1 MRKKLLLALGCIVLA
16 CCLGA
21 TVSAFAGIVTNS
33 PVGEGL
39 MNNGELNTTNFMV
52 MDDEADS
59 YQIKASD
66 LSLIYGG
73 GEWQEMLVGTPVP
86 KETMAKQDV
95 VVSLTYKI
103 TRAVGEGESS
113 EIGTQ
118 LKIIPGAASLSETN
132 TYGLVLTGNNNGIV
146 WVGEERK
153 SAQATDPQI
162 QLLAH
167 HNNTVHNLSE
177 NGAIAWQAYVWSRD
191 TYRSHISNFG
201 TAYFKLEMTLND
213 NDWVDVKMIQGVAQ
227 NGGISWI
234 NSCSSVTNWAPY
246 DGSHDFYTNVWARY
260 VKDMVIDG
268 ATLSVSYTEDGE
280 TKTETLF
287 DTNLDDSEKV
297 IVAADGE
304 AKADC
309 FIARGI
315 SYVPLSQM
323 QIVVTN
329 PRQDA
334 RIVTLNPLKVD
345 TSMAETFRMTAA
357 FCLEQM
363 VATRKVGIAFGLNS
377 YSAALSA
384 PAEGAS
390 FLYLSVDA
398 EGNVVLGADN
408 IASDGTATA
417 AGTVQTLAEVNLG
430 DIVSLSIV
438 GKQDNSIDVTV
449 GGNTFNF
456 PGLKL
461 SGNIAFAQTGTGD
474 VTYAIMPDEF
484 NVTGYAFVE
493 NEAAEAVTTN
503 FDGNYLSSAKFS
515 MQSKL
520 APTEYIKK
528 QEGTTHEIS
537 GLVVEDQKLGFYGT
551 STNTRVMFQ
560 QQYADFVLQ
569 FDYISEPFAH
579 RAMPG
584 GLETAGAA
592 NRYSP
597 FYILFGA
604 ENNIPELAQTYAL
617 GIIEGNATQYFWGAE
632 SLLTR
637 EAKLGNGSVKVLSTL
652 TEVEQSEEAIPW
664 YTMADGKVQPL
675 SKYGMPD
682 ETAANYIYSFYNKTS
697 RVKMVVVNNNMA
709 LYAAEVDESGNAGEY
724 VKLYE
729 QKVSNAAGYVGFG
742 TDSPGWATIDNIAI
756 TPIARETALSLG
768 LEADPAVDLAADV
781 DPADMDTDP
790 EPTPIAKAELTVDK
804 EGKKVTWKA
813 VTGAKEYEVTVK
825 LNNEEKLSTTV
836 TGTEVDLSSLTEAGE
851 YEVAV
856 VVVPEDEAI
865 YLRSRAT
872 VKYTVESGTG
882 GGDDN
887 PVNPGG
893 DEDKGCGSSIAAV
906 GGLLAAAALG
916 GAALF
921 LKKRKENE

>member
-1 MRKKLLLALGCIVLA
+1 MRKKLLLALVGIVLA

-21 TVSAFAGIVTNS
+21 TVSAFAGITTNS
-33 PVGEGL
+33 PVGDGML
-39 MNNGELNTTNFMV
+39 SNGELNATNFMI
-52 MDDEADS
+52 MDDEEDS
-59 YQIKASD
+59 SYEIKATDFSV
-66 LSLIYGG
+66 LYNN

-86 KETMAKQDV
+86 KETMAKENV
-95 VVSLTYKI
+95 KVSLVYKI
-103 TRAVGEGESS
+103 NQLNASAV
-113 EIGTQ
+113 Q
-118 LKIIPGAASLSETN
+118 LKIIPAAHSLDEKN
-132 TYGLVLTGNNNGIV
+132 TYGYVLTGSDNGLAIV
-146 WVGEERK
+146 GGERT
-153 SAQATDPQI
+153 SAQTSDPKS
-162 QLLAH
+162 QLIAH
-167 HNNTVHNLSE
+167 HANNTVFDLTAT
-177 NGAIAWQAYVWSRD
+177 GIQWQAYSWSGD
-191 TYRSHISNFG
+191 GLKGNIASYG
-201 TAYFKLEMTLND
+201 AAYFLIEMTVNE
-213 NDWVDVKMIQGVAQ
+213 NDWVDVRLVRGVMESDGSMTWIA
-227 NGGISWI
+227 NGAT
-234 NSCSSVTNWAPY
+234 VTNWAPY
-246 DGSHDFYTNVWARY
+246 DGSYDFYTNVWARY
-260 VKDMVIDG
+260 ADGMGIEG
-268 ATLSVSYTEDGE
+268 ATLSVSYTEGGE

-287 DTNLDDSEKV
+287 DTNMDDAEKV

-304 AKADC
+304 AKAGC
-309 FIARGI
+309 YIARGLT
-315 SYVPLSQM
+315 YTTLSDDVN
-323 QIVVTN
+323 IVVTN
-329 PRQDA
+329 PGQDT

-345 TSMAETFRMTAA
+345 TTMAETFRMTAA
-357 FCLEQM
+357 FSLQQIA
-363 VATRKVGIAFGLNS
+363 ATRKVGIAFGLNS

-390 FLYLSVDA
+390 FLYFSVD
-398 EGNVVLGADN
+398 EDGNVVLGADN

-461 SGNIAFAQTGTGD
+461 SGNLAFAQTGTGD
-474 VTYAIMPDEF
+474 VTYTIIPSEF
-484 NVTGYAFVE
+484 DITAYSFVE
-493 NEAAEAVTTN
+493 NEATEAVTTN
-503 FDGNYLSSAKFS
+503 FDGNYLSSVKFS
-515 MQSKL
+515 MQSKV
-520 APTEYIKK
+520 APSEYIKK

-604 ENNIPELAQTYAL
+604 DNNMPELAQAYAL

-632 SLLTR
+632 SLVTR
-637 EAKLGNGSVKVLSTL
+637 GGKLGDGSVKVLATL
-652 TEVEQSEEAIPW
+652 AEVEQSEEAIPW
-664 YTMADGKVQPL
+664 YTIADGKVQPL
-675 SKYGMPD
+675 SKYGMPNEED
-682 ETAANYIYSFYNKTS
+682 SNYVYSFYNKTS
-697 RVKMVVVNNNMA
+697 RVKMVVVNNSMA

-742 TDSPGWATIDNIAI
+742 TDAPGWATLDNIAI

-893 DEDKGCGSSIAAV
+893 DEDKGCGRSIAAV

-916 GAALF
+916 GAAIF

>member
-1 MRKKLLLALGCIVLA
+1 MRKKLLLALVGIVLA

-21 TVSAFAGIVTNS
+21 TVSAFAGITTNS
-33 PVGEGL
+33 PVGDGML
-39 MNNGELNTTNFMV
+39 SNGELNATNFMI
-52 MDDEADS
+52 MDDEEDS
-59 YQIKASD
+59 YVVQKGNTTYQLKDIGWRNALIVPMKKIPKADLVDGAKVTLQFDVYSFGAMWTQSAYFAPFTTAEGWGGNYLAMRINVDGPHFLTNPTGNAQIAVGDGKPSD
-66 LSLIYGG
+66 LIIAEQTKNAGFQGDVLTTQQDAGRMYATFWFEYDITEKSMTIYAGNAEA
-73 GEWQEMLVGTPVP
+73 GEKKLYSVMTNAFVLPDADGYYMNFAFDNSAEI
-86 KETMAKQDV
+86 DN
-95 VVSLTYKI
+95 YKI
-103 TRAVGEGESS
+103 YRTLDGQETVYADFDFEDQ
-113 EIGTQ
+113 T
-118 LKIIPGAASLSETN
+118 KILSTGSAAPEDQDK
-132 TYGLVLTGNNNGIV
+132 LV
-146 WVGEERK
+146 
-153 SAQATDPQI
+153 I
-162 QLLAH
+162 QLG
-167 HNNTVHNLSE
+167 S
-177 NGAIAWQAYVWSRD
+177 D
-191 TYRSHISNFG
+191 TG
-201 TAYFKLEMTLND
+201 TTAFKTYD
-213 NDWVDVKMIQGVAQ
+213 NSI
-227 NGGISWI
+227 I
-234 NSCSSVTNWAPY
+234 
-246 DGSHDFYTNVWARY
+246 
-260 VKDMVIDG
+260 
-268 ATLSVSYTEDGE
+268 
-280 TKTETLF
+280 
-287 DTNLDDSEKV
+287 
-297 IVAADGE
+297 
-304 AKADC
+304 
-309 FIARGI
+309 
-315 SYVPLSQM
+315 
-323 QIVVTN
+323 VTN
-329 PRQDA
+329 PGQDA

-357 FCLEQM
+357 FRLQQIA
-363 VATRKVGIAFGLNS
+363 ATRKVGIAFGLNS

-449 GGNTFNF
+449 NENTFNF

-493 NEAAEAVTTN
+493 NEATEAVTTN
-503 FDGNYLSSAKFS
+503 FDGNYLSSVKFS
-515 MQSKL
+515 MQSKV
-520 APTEYIKK
+520 APSEYIKK

-597 FYILFGA
+597 LYILFGA
-604 ENNIPELAQTYAL
+604 DNNMPELAQTYAL

-632 SLLTR
+632 SLVTR
-637 EAKLGNGSVKVLSTL
+637 EGKLGNGSVKVLATL
-652 TEVEQSEEAIPW
+652 AEVEQSEEAVPW
-664 YTMADGKVQPL
+664 YTLTDGQVEL
-675 SKYGMPD
+675 SKYGMPNEED
-682 ETAANYIYSFYNKTS
+682 SNYVYSFYNKTS
-697 RVKMVVVNNNMA
+697 RVKMVVVNNSMA

-742 TDSPGWATIDNIAI
+742 TDAPGWATLDNIAI

-916 GAALF
+916 GAAIF